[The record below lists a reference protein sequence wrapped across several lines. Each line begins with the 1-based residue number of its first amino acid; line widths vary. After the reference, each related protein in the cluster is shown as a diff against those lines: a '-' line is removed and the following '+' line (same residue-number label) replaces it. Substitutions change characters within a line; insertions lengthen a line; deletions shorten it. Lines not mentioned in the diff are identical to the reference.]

1 MSLAGRWKPHR
12 RGYSIDQQ
20 KRPQSLC
27 PWKICANT
35 HSLFRP
41 DRRHQSQC
49 HNFLPTAARLLCS
62 DRTSVEQSGRHGF
75 LATGPSKKQAKVIVQ
90 RVSSGGATRLTFR
103 HLAQA
108 TCMARLQLCSPP
120 PSGRFSASSLDAEE
134 RANGCWLNG

>member
-62 DRTSVEQSGRHGF
+62 VRTSVEPSLRHGCQEPV
-75 LATGPSKKQAKVIVQ
+75 PSKRPAAGIVQ
-90 RVSSGGATRLTFR
+90 KDRFGGATCVTFW

-108 TCMARLQLCSPP
+108 QFTAALRPCSLP